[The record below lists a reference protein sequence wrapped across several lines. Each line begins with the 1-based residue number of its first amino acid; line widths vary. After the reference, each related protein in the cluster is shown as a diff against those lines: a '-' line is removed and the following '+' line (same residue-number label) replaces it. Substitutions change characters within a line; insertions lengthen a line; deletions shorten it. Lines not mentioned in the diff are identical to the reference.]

1 MIFLLIVYLIYKMA
15 KFLASLN
22 GKEEDISI
30 DVSLGHLK
38 LLTSGV
44 LFTTNGKP
52 ISINFDDVTLNFHFE
67 ENKSSNELSFETR
80 KITDKE
86 MDFVLINF
94 NSPFGQG
101 KIEPINLIFTDEFD
115 LHLSF
120 FVHKIDKHKLNYQL
134 TYSILY
140 GEKND

>member
-1 MIFLLIVYLIYKMA
+1 MA
-15 KFLASLN
+15 KFLASLK
-22 GKEEDISI
+22 GKEEDINI

-80 KITDKE
+80 KVTDKE

>member
-1 MIFLLIVYLIYKMA
+1 MMFLLIVYLIYKMA
-15 KFLASLN
+15 KFLASLK
-22 GKEEDISI
+22 GKEEDINI

-80 KITDKE
+80 KVTDKE

>member
-1 MIFLLIVYLIYKMA
+1 MA

-22 GKEEDISI
+22 GKEEDINI
-30 DVSLGHLK
+30 DVSLGNLK

-52 ISINFDDVTLNFHFE
+52 ITINFDDVTLNFHFE
-67 ENKSSNELSFETR
+67 ENKSSTELSFETR
-80 KITDKE
+80 KVEDKE

-101 KIEPINLIFTDEFD
+101 KIEPVNLIFTDYFD

-140 GEKND
+140 GEKDD